1 MPYDSSDPRK
11 RAAAKAIENSFKGK
25 KKDEE
30 EDEKKPESE
39 DGLWSSMK
47 KHLSERRK
55 KLQGGW

>member
-30 EDEKKPESE
+30 KPESE
-39 DGLWSSMK
+39 DGLGSSMK